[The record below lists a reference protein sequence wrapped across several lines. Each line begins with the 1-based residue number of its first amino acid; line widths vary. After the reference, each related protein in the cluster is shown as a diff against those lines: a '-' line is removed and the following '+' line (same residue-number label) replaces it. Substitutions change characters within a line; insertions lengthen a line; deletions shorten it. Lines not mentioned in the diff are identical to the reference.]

1 MRNDV
6 SKLVKSLD
14 SQLQD
19 PTKAYHPPLPSS
31 PTISLACEPV
41 VNG

>member
-1 MRNDV
+1 MRSDV
-6 SKLVKSLD
+6 SKLLKSLD

-19 PTKAYHPPLPSS
+19 PTKADHPPLPSS
-31 PTISLACEPV
+31 ATTSLACEPV